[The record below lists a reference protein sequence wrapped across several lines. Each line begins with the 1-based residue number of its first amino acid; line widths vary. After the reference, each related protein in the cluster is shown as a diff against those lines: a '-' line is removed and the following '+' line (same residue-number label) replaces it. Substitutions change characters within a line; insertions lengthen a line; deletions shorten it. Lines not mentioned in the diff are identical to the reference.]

1 MSKKVKKVSE
11 KVVKSKVVKKKA
23 AKPAPKKPTLAVV
36 GATGAVGTVMLSI
49 LSERKDVWGEI
60 RLIASA
66 RSAGKKLMCRGEELT
81 VVALSPEAFDGIDVA
96 MFDVPDEVSAE
107 WAPIA
112 AARGAIVVDNSGA
125 FRMDPKVPLV
135 VPEVNPKDIKKRPK
149 GIISNPNCTTLSM
162 IVAMGALNKK
172 FGLKELVV
180 ASYQAASGA
189 GQSGIDTLRE
199 QISAVAGKNL
209 GEATGDVRTVVT
221 KNDVFPAPLALN
233 VVPWAGSLKEGGYSS
248 EEIKVRNESRKIL
261 GIPKLKVSATCVRVP
276 VLTTHSLA
284 VHATFKS
291 EISRKA
297 AQRVLEKA
305 AGVIL
310 LDDPENKKFPTPN
323 DAVGTDVT
331 WVGRVRQSLDD
342 KKSIDLFLCGDNL
355 RKGAALNTA
364 QIAELLAVE
373 LTK

>member
-1 MSKKVKKVSE
+1 MSKK
-11 KVVKSKVVKKKA
+11 KSS
-23 AKPAPKKPTLAVV
+23 KKPSLAVV

-96 MFDVPDEVSAE
+96 MFDVPDEVSE
-107 WAPIA
+107 QWAPIA
-112 AARGAIVVDNSGA
+112 VERGAVVVDNSAA

-135 VPEVNPKDIKKRPK
+135 VPEVNPKDAKKRPK

-172 FGLKELVV
+172 FELKELVV

-189 GQSGIDTLRE
+189 GQPGIDSLRE
-199 QISAVAGKNL
+199 QMSLVAGTSA
-209 GEATGDVRTVVT
+209 GEETGDVRKLV
-221 KNDVFPAPLALN
+221 KDLGAFPAPLALN
-233 VVPWAGSLKEGGYSS
+233 LIPWAGSLKEDGYTS
-248 EEIKVRNESRKIL
+248 EELKVRNESRKIL
-261 GIPKLKVSATCVRVP
+261 GMPKLKVSTTCVRVP

-284 VHATFKS
+284 VHATFKK
-291 EISRKA
+291 EVSRKA
-297 AQRVLEKA
+297 AQKVLEKA
-305 AGVIL
+305 AGVTL

-323 DAVGTDVT
+323 DAVGTDAT

-373 LTK
+373 FTS

>member
-1 MSKKVKKVSE
+1 MSKKTKKVSE
-11 KVVKSKVVKKKA
+11 KVVKSKVVKKKV

-96 MFDVPDEVSAE
+96 MFDVPDEVSVE

-189 GQSGIDTLRE
+189 GQPGIDALRA

-323 DAVGTDVT
+323 DVVGTDET

>member
-1 MSKKVKKVSE
+1 MSKKVKKV
-11 KVVKSKVVKKKA
+11 A
-23 AKPAPKKPTLAVV
+23 KKPSLAVV

-66 RSAGKKLMCRGEELT
+66 RSAGKKLVCRGEELT

-112 AARGAIVVDNSGA
+112 AARGAVVVDNSGA

-180 ASYQAASGA
+180 SSYQAASGA
-189 GQSGIDTLRE
+189 GQPGIDALRE
-199 QISAVAGKNL
+199 QISAVAGTNA
-209 GEATGDVRTVVT
+209 GEATGDVRKFV
-221 KNDVFPAPLALN
+221 KDSGPFPAPLALN
-233 VVPWAGSLKEGGYSS
+233 VVPWAGSLKEAGYSS
-248 EEIKVRNESRKIL
+248 EELKVRNESRKIL
-261 GIPKLKVSATCVRVP
+261 GMPKLKVSATCVRVP

-284 VHATFKS
+284 VHATFKT

-297 AQRVLEKA
+297 AQKVLEKA

-310 LDDPENKKFPTPN
+310 FDDPENKKFPTPN
-323 DAVGTDVT
+323 DVVGTDET

>member
-1 MSKKVKKVSE
+1 MSKKVKKV
-11 KVVKSKVVKKKA
+11 A
-23 AKPAPKKPTLAVV
+23 KKPTLAVV
-36 GATGAVGTVMLSI
+36 GATGAVGTVMLGI

-180 ASYQAASGA
+180 SSYQAASGA
-189 GQSGIDTLRE
+189 GQPGIDALRE
-199 QISAVAGKNL
+199 QISAVAGTSA
-209 GEATGDVRTVVT
+209 GEATGDVRKFV
-221 KNDVFPAPLALN
+221 KDSGPFPAPLALN
-233 VVPWAGSLKEGGYSS
+233 VVPWAGSLKEAGYSS
-248 EEIKVRNESRKIL
+248 EELKVRNESRKIL
-261 GIPKLKVSATCVRVP
+261 GMPKLKVSATCVRVP
-276 VLTTHSLA
+276 VLTTHSLT
-284 VHATFKS
+284 VHATFKT
-291 EISRKA
+291 EVSRKA

-310 LDDPENKKFPTPN
+310 FDDPENKKFPTPN
-323 DAVGTDVT
+323 DVVGTDET